1 MTNST
6 QTSKTM
12 HTRIPRTINLVTNI
26 ALVESTMPEI
36 LKRTVEQA
44 MHLLAATK
52 AEYIIRLPDG
62 TLINEGT
69 LVIKLSKKDKAPAK
83 KRGLKMPY
91 GTMRNA
97 VMPYV
102 ECLKVGDVAEIGF
115 TPEMLAA
122 GVDSKD
128 LLSSISNA
136 AVKCFGKEAHKLCT
150 NKKTGKVEIL
160 RTA

>member
-1 MTNST
+1 MNTTN

-12 HTRIPRTINLVTNI
+12 HTRIPRTINLVTNL

-44 MHLLAATK
+44 LSLLALAK
-52 AEYIIRLPDG
+52 AEYVIRLPDG

-83 KRGLKMPY
+83 KRGLKLPY

-97 VMPYV
+97 VMPYID
-102 ECLKVGDVAEIGF
+102 CLKVGDVAEIAL

-122 GVDSKD
+122 GVDCKD
-128 LLSSISNA
+128 LLSSVSNA
-136 AVKCFGKEAHKLCT
+136 AVKCFGTDAHKVCT